1 MQIIE
6 QLIIGKHSQETC
18 EDGIASSNDFIAV
31 IDGSTSKSPVQILP
45 DMHNGRYAMLL
56 VADLIQKT
64 DAKIS
69 CKDFCKKAS
78 ESILNIYREKKV
90 DLKRLEKYP
99 TERLTASAIIYSRYR
114 KEIWMI
120 GDCQCL
126 IDGKLYTNRK
136 PAEEILA
143 SKRSEY
149 INKDLRKK
157 RKLVDFQ
164 VIDKGREYILP
175 ALKASCNEQNISY
188 AVIDGFEIPTDKVKI
203 LRAGREV
210 VLASDGY
217 PLLAS
222 TLDES
227 EKLLHEQLKNDPLCI
242 NSFKATKGL
251 MKGNVSF
258 DDRAYVRFL
267 T

>member
-1 MQIIE
+1 
-6 QLIIGKHSQETC
+6 
-18 EDGIASSNDFIAV
+18 
-31 IDGSTSKSPVQILP
+31 
-45 DMHNGRYAMLL
+45 
-56 VADLIQKT
+56 
-64 DAKIS
+64 
-69 CKDFCKKAS
+69 
-78 ESILNIYREKKV
+78 
-90 DLKRLEKYP
+90 
-99 TERLTASAIIYSRYR
+99 
-114 KEIWMI
+114 MI

-157 RKLVDFQ
+157 RKLIDFQ

>member
-1 MQIIE
+1 M
-6 QLIIGKHSQETC
+6 
-18 EDGIASSNDFIAV
+18 
-31 IDGSTSKSPVQILP
+31 
-45 DMHNGRYAMLL
+45 
-56 VADLIQKT
+56 
-64 DAKIS
+64 
-69 CKDFCKKAS
+69 
-78 ESILNIYREKKV
+78 
-90 DLKRLEKYP
+90 
-99 TERLTASAIIYSRYR
+99 
-114 KEIWMI
+114 
-120 GDCQCL
+120 
-126 IDGKLYTNRK
+126 
-136 PAEEILA
+136 
-143 SKRSEY
+143 
-149 INKDLRKK
+149 
-157 RKLVDFQ
+157 
-164 VIDKGREYILP
+164 
-175 ALKASCNEQNISY
+175 KASCNEQNISY